1 MEDAAETVS
10 LLLAPVGGGRLL
22 CDFHARLPSLP
33 SQNLTIAPA
42 FRPTGAYV
50 SLLQS
55 TCRMVTTVAPV
66 HELGDV
72 VATFDP
78 ADWVLLADPLCFPSG
93 PIDAS
98 PMLGRLANS
107 RSVVHLVAMN
117 ANPEGITDRVIFDRR
132 GGVRGIRRYYDART
146 WSYLTGV
153 VCTLMPAATFI
164 RFADTLDGCS
174 SLTDFRTALAAS
186 GVPCRDLPL
195 AGEALRLDREAGLL
209 RVAQRAIARMAVPE
223 PQGTPTALIHPT
235 AKLLGP
241 VAVQQDAVIEAD
253 ATIIGPAVLGAGSRV
268 GTGAIVAQ
276 SLVGAGVEIVP
287 GTTVT
292 HRAVFHAG
300 SLHFGASEHDDRDV
314 RVSTPL
320 TEETGEAESGSVYL
334 VIKEWFDRTAAFAA
348 LVCLS
353 PLLLLLAIL
362 IKLDSRGPVFYADLR
377 ETIGGRQFHCWKFRT
392 MRPGAAGE
400 QWTLAQK
407 NQMDGPQFKINGDP
421 RITRLGRWLRKIS
434 LDELPQ
440 LFNVLAGEMS
450 LVGPRPSPFRE
461 NQICVPWRQ
470 ARLSVRAGITGLWQ
484 VARDERRNGDFH
496 QWIYYDLLYVQHLS
510 WKVDAKILIATV
522 LTFGGAGR
530 VSSTWIVPTRGDLTS
545 DELASTARVGAGAPV

>member
-22 CDFHARLPSLP
+22 CDFHARLPNLP
-33 SQNLTIAPA
+33 SRNLTIAPA
-42 FRPTGAYV
+42 FPPTAKYV
-50 SLLQS
+50 SALQS
-55 TCRMVTTVAPV
+55 TCRLVTTVAPV

-78 ADWVLLADPLCFPSG
+78 ADWVLLADPLCFPSE

-117 ANPEGITDRVIFDRR
+117 ANPEGITDRVLFDRR

-146 WSYLTGV
+146 WSYLAGV
-153 VCTLMPAATFI
+153 VCTLMPAATFV
-164 RFADTLDGCS
+164 RFADALGGCS
-174 SLTDFRTALAAS
+174 SLTDFRSALAAS
-186 GVPCRDLPL
+186 GVPCRDLPVS
-195 AGEALRLDREAGLL
+195 GEALRLDREIGIL
-209 RVAQRAIARMAVPE
+209 RVAQRAIAGVAVSDPAE
-223 PQGTPTALIHPT
+223 STGALIHPT
-235 AKLLGP
+235 ARLLGP
-241 VAVQQDAVIEAD
+241 VVVQQDAVIEAE
-253 ATIIGPAVLGAGSRV
+253 ATIIGPAVVGAGSRI
-268 GTGAIVAQ
+268 GAGAIVAQ
-276 SLVGAGVEIVP
+276 SLVGAGVEVGP
-287 GTTVT
+287 GAAVT
-292 HRAVFHAG
+292 HRVVFHAG
-300 SLHFGASEHDDRDV
+300 SLHFGAADQDGHAAPV
-314 RVSTPL
+314 TTPL
-320 TEETGEAESGSVYL
+320 SEEAGEPRTSSGYP
-334 VIKEWFDRTAAFAA
+334 VIKEWIDRTLAFTA

-353 PLLLLLAIL
+353 PLLLLIGIL

-440 LFNVLAGEMS
+440 LFNVLSGEMS

-484 VARDERRNGDFH
+484 VSRDERRKGDFH

-510 WKVDAKILIATV
+510 WKVDAKILIATI
-522 LTFGGAGR
+522 LTCGGAGR
-530 VSSTWIVPTRGDLTS
+530 VSSTWIVPTRGDLNS
-545 DELASTARVGAGAPV
+545 DELASAPRVGAGAPV

>member
-33 SQNLTIAPA
+33 SRSLTIAPA
-42 FRPTGAYV
+42 FRPTAKYV

-72 VATFDP
+72 VAAFDP
-78 ADWVLLADPLCFPSG
+78 ADWVLLADPLCFPSE
-93 PIDAS
+93 PIHAS

-107 RSVVHLVAMN
+107 RSVVHLVAMK
-117 ANPEGITDRVIFDRR
+117 ANPEGITDRVLFDRR

-153 VCTLMPAATFI
+153 VCTLMPVATFI
-164 RFADTLDGCS
+164 RFADVLDRCR
-174 SLTDFRTALAAS
+174 SLTAFRSALAAS
-186 GVPCRDLPL
+186 GVPCRDLPV
-195 AGEALRLDREAGLL
+195 AGEALQLEREAGLL
-209 RVAQRAIARMAVPE
+209 RVAQRAIASLPVPQ
-223 PQGTPTALIHPT
+223 PQGSPVACIHPT
-235 AKLLGP
+235 ARLLGP
-241 VAVQQDAVIEAD
+241 VAIQQDAVIEAE
-253 ATIIGPAVLGAGSRV
+253 ATIIGPAVVGAGSRI
-268 GTGAIVAQ
+268 GTGATVAQ
-276 SLVGAGVEIVP
+276 SLVGAGVEVVP

-300 SLHFGASEHDDRDV
+300 SLHFGAPEEDREV

-320 TEETGEAESGSVYL
+320 TEETGRAESAPVYP
-334 VIKEWFDRTAAFAA
+334 VIKEWFDRTLAFAA
-348 LVCLS
+348 LVLLS
-353 PLLLLLAIL
+353 PLLLLIAIL

-400 QWTLAQK
+400 QWALAQK

-421 RITRLGRWLRKIS
+421 RITRLGRWLRKVS

-440 LFNVLAGEMS
+440 LFNVLGGEMS

-484 VARDERRNGDFH
+484 VARDERRKGDFH

-522 LTFGGAGR
+522 LTCGGAGR
-530 VSSTWIVPTRGDLTS
+530 VSSTWIVPTRGDLNS
-545 DELASTARVGAGAPV
+545 DELASAPRVRAGAPV